1 MKLFVLIYIVIFT
14 CFILLVKYVAIY
26 DDSFEELYITDYI
39 NLSISTLITDIIIYG
54 IYKIIYGIYKLYKD
68 L

>member
-1 MKLFVLIYIVIFT
+1 MKLFVIIYIIIFT

-26 DDSFEELYITDYI
+26 DDSFKELYITDYI

-54 IYKIIYGIYKLYKD
+54 IYKLYKNI
-68 L
+68 